1 MIQPTKNAPVKS
13 EIEIIET
20 NKTATVSGTGE
31 LVYSVLKDINGDI
44 FLKLVRNSQTGFFSN
59 EHLSLNSIISSLE
72 EQKGQSFTSF
82 IFQGL
87 FKGKS
92 VNTPGF
98 LVAVL
103 LNEEVL
109 TFSEGMKRK
118 YIYVSADKLLAKI
131 HEAKPRK
138 TVKKVARK
146 TARKSSK

>member
-20 NKTATVSGTGE
+20 NKTATVSGRGE
-31 LVYSVLKDINGDI
+31 LVYSVLKDINGDL

-59 EHLSLNSIISSLE
+59 ELLSLNSIISSLE
-72 EQKGQSFTSF
+72 EQKGQPFTSF

-109 TFSEGMKRK
+109 AFSEGKKRK
-118 YIYVSADKLLAKI
+118 YVYVSADKLLTKI

-138 TVKKVARK
+138 KAARK
-146 TARKSSK
+146 TARKASK